1 MPAEGKTPLTADEIA
16 ALRAWIVTGAS
27 PTATTIPGISKA
39 AENTDLPIQPVAD
52 YSSLM
57 SEIRQMQ
64 RSEGAKLVAVSA
76 KPSDGLILRTIDV
89 AATFDDA
96 QLVRFQR
103 FAPYIVEA
111 ELGRTAVS
119 DACLDTLMKFTNLR
133 ALHLEGTAV
142 TGQGLVKL
150 SSLSQL
156 AYLNL
161 SGTKV
166 TPGALA
172 PLKGMPNLRHIYLF
186 NTAAEP
192 DSGPANETLRSTQ

>member
-1 MPAEGKTPLTADEIA
+1 MPAEGRTPLTAEEIA
-16 ALRAWIVTGAS
+16 ALHAWIFAGAS
-27 PTATTIPGISKA
+27 HTATTIPGIARAGGPS
-39 AENTDLPIQPVAD
+39 DLPLQPVGD
-52 YSSLM
+52 YSHLM
-57 SEIRQMQ
+57 NEIRQMQ
-64 RSEGAKLVAVSA
+64 RSEGAKLIAVSA

-96 QLVRFQR
+96 QLARFQR

-119 DACLDTLMKFTNLR
+119 DACFDTLSKFTNLR

-142 TGQGLVKL
+142 TGQGLAKF

-166 TPGALA
+166 TSDALA
-172 PLKGMPNLRHIYLF
+172 PLRAMPNLRHIYLF
-186 NTAAEP
+186 DTPAEP
-192 DSGPANETLRSTQ
+192 ASAATNGSLRSTQ